1 MKRQLVLFG
10 GNSDIAQEFIRNTH
24 DDTQLTIF
32 SRNYNGTIPEN
43 ARVYEL
49 DITAEKPS
57 REQLPERIDG
67 LVYFPGTVRLKPFK
81 ALKAEDFAEDF
92 SINVQG
98 AIQAIQAVLKNFN
111 EDSSIVLFS
120 TVAVQRGMNYHS
132 SVAASKGAIEGLT
145 RSLAAELA
153 PKIRVNAIAP
163 SITETK
169 IAERFINTDEKK
181 ENSAQRH
188 PLKRI
193 GEAAD
198 IANMIDFLLSHKSSW
213 ITGQVMAVDG
223 GLSSI

>member
-10 GNSDIAQEFIRNTH
+10 GNSDIAQEFIRNAH
-24 DDTQLTIF
+24 DDIQFTIF
-32 SRNYNGTIPEN
+32 SRNYEGAARKN
-43 ARVYEL
+43 AKVYEL
-49 DITAEKPS
+49 DITTMKPS
-57 REQLPERIDG
+57 REQLPEKIEG

-98 AIQAIQAVLKNFN
+98 AIQAIQAVLKKLN
-111 EDSSIVLFS
+111 ENSSIVLFS

-181 ENSAQRH
+181 VNSAQRH

-193 GEAAD
+193 GKPAD

-213 ITGQVMAVDG
+213 ITGQILAVDG

>member
-43 ARVYEL
+43 AHVYEL
-49 DITAEKPS
+49 DITTEKPS

-98 AIQAIQAVLKNFN
+98 AIQAIQVVLKNFN

-132 SVAASKGAIEGLT
+132 SVVASKGAIEGLT

-181 ENSAQRH
+181 ENSARRH

-193 GEAAD
+193 GEATD